1 MTARTCPLC
10 GAELAPGASID
21 SGCLRAARWRLRD
34 VPPLLREL
42 DVTISRQAGRG
53 DGGAGGDRVD
63 FDERAAAAAA
73 ALRDVLA
80 RWVAEWARSAR
91 ILAAD
96 APAFA
101 RMMATTTGHAA
112 LLATRELTGVAWAPR
127 LAGELRDACDEAWQ
141 RVDRPPDT
149 SFSGWCTAPEQAERT
164 AAAERAEREREA
176 ERAHVRE
183 LQRTRA
189 YADGERARLEA
200 EQLAAERAHALAL
213 AQTHAERSP
222 ERPERSPRPP
232 SARRAATR
240 LDDVT
245 ARRRE
250 QVQGAWSAREHSDR
264 PMTGPEVAQALG
276 VSKGRARGI
285 IADWRADQRR
295 QQEAA
300 R

>member
-1 MTARTCPLC
+1 MALVAP
-10 GAELAPGASID
+10 AEYYGGRDGLGMSPVHALAVPGMVEGFLFLA
-21 SGCLRAARWRLRD
+21 
-34 VPPLLREL
+34 LL
-42 DVTISRQAGRG
+42 AGRLVPLALALTASSMLLG
-53 DGGAGGDRVD
+53 VLRSAADHGVHGLDWLAVAQSLGITVAAVIVLAGTNNIRERSQAAAADAAA
-63 FDERAAAAAA
+63 RAAAAERERNELQRAA
-73 ALRDVLA
+73 
-80 RWVAEWARSAR
+80 
-91 ILAAD
+91 
-96 APAFA
+96 
-101 RMMATTTGHAA
+101 
-112 LLATRELTGVAWAPR
+112 
-127 LAGELRDACDEAWQ
+127 
-141 RVDRPPDT
+141 
-149 SFSGWCTAPEQAERT
+149 EQAERT

>member
-1 MTARTCPLC
+1 M
-10 GAELAPGASID
+10 
-21 SGCLRAARWRLRD
+21 
-34 VPPLLREL
+34 
-42 DVTISRQAGRG
+42 
-53 DGGAGGDRVD
+53 
-63 FDERAAAAAA
+63 
-73 ALRDVLA
+73 ALV
-80 RWVAEWARSAR
+80 
-91 ILAAD
+91 
-96 APAFA
+96 APAEYYGG
-101 RMMATTTGHAA
+101 RDGLGMSPVHALAVPGMVEGFLFLA
-112 LLATRELTGVAWAPR
+112 LLAGRLVPLALALTASSMLLGVLRSAADHGVHGLDWLAVAQSLGITVAAVIVLAGTNNIREL
-127 LAGELRDACDEAWQ
+127 Q
-141 RVDRPPDT
+141 R
-149 SFSGWCTAPEQAERT
+149 AAEQAERT

>member
-149 SFSGWCTAPEQAERT
+149 SFSGWCTAPDCGRALYALEGASTVTCPGCRTDYDVDSSQRLLLATAATETADATTLGRALRIPPSTIRGWRHQQRLQQATDSTGRLLYSLDGRPLYRVADVQALALGARGLVPPART
-164 AAAERAEREREA
+164 AAPDEVGQTAAS
-176 ERAHVRE
+176 
-183 LQRTRA
+183 
-189 YADGERARLEA
+189 ADE
-200 EQLAAERAHALAL
+200 
-213 AQTHAERSP
+213 
-222 ERPERSPRPP
+222 
-232 SARRAATR
+232 
-240 LDDVT
+240 
-245 ARRRE
+245 
-250 QVQGAWSAREHSDR
+250 
-264 PMTGPEVAQALG
+264 
-276 VSKGRARGI
+276 
-285 IADWRADQRR
+285 
-295 QQEAA
+295 
-300 R
+300 